1 MNPRVVQGSA
11 DHQERIVIM
20 VLAHTLHMIEFVLGN
35 RQSGIYIRSTVVVDE
50 VFSEFF
56 DK

>member
-1 MNPRVVQGSA
+1 MNPRIVQGSA

-35 RQSGIYIRSTVVVDE
+35 RQSGINIRSTVVVDE
-50 VFSEFF
+50 VLGELRSQ
-56 DK
+56 